1 MTVCILG
8 AGAFGSALAI
18 NLGRDRE
25 FISLWSRS
33 DERVQELQK
42 KTLSAKSLDKLCSP
56 KNVFV
61 TSNIKMAMKNAE
73 VILICIPAQSIY
85 TFFNNYHELIPN
97 IPIVLC
103 SKGIDDK
110 TLLLQSQI
118 VKSFLIN
125 NEIAILTGP
134 SFAKEISVGLPTA
147 LTLACENRQIVD
159 KLQKL
164 LSRPNFRLYSS
175 TDIIGAQIG
184 GALKNVLAIG
194 CGMIKG
200 RKLGESARI
209 AFMTRGLS
217 EIINLGTAMGG
228 KVSTFYGLSG
238 LGDLALTC
246 NSIQSRNFKL
256 GVYFSKDYTGEFKGT
271 IEGIKTA
278 SAASKLAQKLSVD
291 APIIT
296 TINLILER
304 KVSLDAS
311 IKELLSRPLKDE
323 FI

>member
-8 AGAFGSALAI
+8 AGAFGSALAS
-18 NLGRDRE
+18 NLATDRE

-33 DERVQELQK
+33 GERVQELQK
-42 KTLSAKSLDKLCSP
+42 KTLSTKSLDKSCSP
-56 KNVFV
+56 KNVVV

-118 VKSFLIN
+118 VKSFLIK

-147 LTLACENRQIVD
+147 LTLACENRHIGD

-200 RKLGESARI
+200 RNLGESARI

-217 EIINLGTAMGG
+217 EMINLGTAMGG

-246 NSIQSRNFKL
+246 NSIQSRNFNL
-256 GVYFSKDYTGEFKGT
+256 GIYFSKDHTSEFKGT

-278 SAASKLAQKLSVD
+278 SAASKLAQNLSVD